1 MRNGVVT
8 ARIGEAR
15 ATACIGEARA
25 KARRASSPRAMD
37 ALASSDALVLASA
50 TVLCAS
56 VVGLIAARAASNATG
71 KDGTMTTASWFGALG
86 RGRAP
91 ATAKETFD
99 DAGKVRLSVFYGT
112 QTGTSERYAREVVAH
127 ARAQALSRATEYC
140 APEPSHSW

>member
-1 MRNGVVT
+1 
-8 ARIGEAR
+8 
-15 ATACIGEARA
+15 
-25 KARRASSPRAMD
+25 MD

-56 VVGLIAARAASNATG
+56 VVGLIAVRAASNATG

-127 ARAQALSRATEYC
+127 ARARCLRLRYANAHARAGRRNACLSIPLRNVSKRYTQLCQNARRGTKLAREQL
-140 APEPSHSW
+140 